1 MIPLP
6 TNPSSPQ
13 YFSDRQGAGGHD
25 AVLRFCPTKES
36 GYVTIIVVVILGLLA
51 LFAARQATVSTV
63 NSLRTVTVAQS
74 GVMSVY
80 AAEVVLREALEVRP
94 FGATSWVTEVPS
106 VNQGT
111 DGRSYSAS
119 YCVQS
124 TSDADQFKVFA
135 RAEQGQ
141 FKAVVSQHVNVRD
154 DKPYLVPGTWTDTEL
169 PTSCDD

>member
-6 TNPSSPQ
+6 TKSSLPSISFATQ
-13 YFSDRQGAGGHD
+13 ESSGHN
-25 AVLRFCPTKES
+25 LLPTFCPTRES

-74 GVMSVY
+74 SVMSVY

-94 FGATSWVTEVPS
+94 FAATTWVDGTS
-106 VNQGT
+106 VSQGT
-111 DGRSYSAS
+111 NDREYSAS
-119 YCVQS
+119 YCVQQS

-135 RAEQGQ
+135 KAEQGQ

-154 DKPYLVPGTWTDTEL
+154 GKPYLVPGTWTDTEL
-169 PTSCDD
+169 PTSCND

>member
-6 TNPSSPQ
+6 TNSSLSAF
-13 YFSDRQGAGGHD
+13 FSARQDVGGGNL
-25 AVLRFCPTKES
+25 VLKFCPTRES

-74 GVMSVY
+74 SVMSVY

-94 FGATSWVTEVPS
+94 FGATNWVDGTS
-106 VNQGT
+106 VDQGT
-111 DGRSYSAS
+111 DGRSYAAS

-154 DKPYLVPGTWTDTEL
+154 GKPYLVPGTWTDTEL